1 MDPLYG
7 QRTTYPKQNNNDWIL
22 VDAKDQTLGRLA
34 SKLAERLMGKHKAD
48 FQPSVLV
55 GDSIVVINASQIRVS
70 GKKYDDKVYFRHSGY
85 MGGLKKRTMAEQM
98 EIDPG
103 KVIVKAVKGMLPK
116 NRLASKMLTRLRVF
130 PSENHNL
137 EAQNPKKVDL

>member
-116 NRLASKMLTRLRVF
+116 NRLASKMLARLRVF